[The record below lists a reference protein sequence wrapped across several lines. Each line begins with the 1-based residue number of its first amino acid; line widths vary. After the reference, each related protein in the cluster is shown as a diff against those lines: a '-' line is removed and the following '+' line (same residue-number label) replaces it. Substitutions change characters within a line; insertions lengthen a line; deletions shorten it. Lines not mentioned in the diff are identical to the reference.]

1 MFEKVKKWFLRG
13 IDKML
18 SKSTVEEALK
28 VKTAVSF
35 EMEAAMNLWL
45 KIFTNNAPWL
55 NEEVRSLQLGAS
67 IAEEFARLTTLEM
80 KSEITGSVRAD
91 FINEYYQKVLED
103 LKSHL
108 ALYNAVGG
116 GYLKPFVKNNRFYI
130 DYVAQTDCK
139 PLQFDSAGNIT
150 SMVFSSQITKGDKR
164 YTRLEVHTL
173 EDTNYTIENKAYVT
187 ESYNSSMLGR
197 EISLFEVSEWA
208 DLEPRTVIENIEK
221 PLFAYYKVPLTNNID
236 AKTCLGVS
244 VYNKAIDSIRKA
256 DVQASRLDYEYE
268 SAERSIYADID
279 ALRNQEGKERRSKIV
294 KTLNTGEDGFY
305 KEFSPQLRDEGFI
318 RGENK
323 IKQEIEF
330 QCNLAY
336 GTISDPNTVDKT
348 ATEIN
353 ASKQRSYA
361 SVSQMQN
368 SLEKALKH
376 LVYILDVYC
385 DLYELAPAGEYEV
398 SAEWDDS
405 IIVDTETEQRIRLQE
420 TNLGLGSKIDYL
432 IWRYGLTEEQAQEKL
447 DRIKQEKSENQI
459 FDEE

>member
-1 MFEKVKKWFLRG
+1 MFDRIKKWFLRG

-18 SKSTVEEALK
+18 NKSTVEEALK

-55 NEEVRSLQLGAS
+55 NKEVRSLQLGAS
-67 IAEEFARLTTLEM
+67 IAEEFARLITLEM
-80 KSEITGSVRAD
+80 KSEVTGSTRAD
-91 FINEYYQKVLED
+91 YINQHYQKVLED
-103 LKSHL
+103 LKSEL
-108 ALYNAVGG
+108 ALFNAVGG
-116 GYLKPFVKNNRFYI
+116 GFFKPYVKANKFYI
-130 DYVAQTDCK
+130 DYIPQTDCK
-139 PLQFDSAGNIT
+139 PLKFDSAGNIT
-150 SMVFSSQITKGDKR
+150 SMVFSSQITKGDKI
-164 YTRLEVHTL
+164 YTRLETHTL
-173 EDTNYTIENKAYVT
+173 QGTDYIIENKVYVT
-187 ESYNSSMLGR
+187 ESYNSTMLGR
-197 EISLFEVSEWA
+197 ISSLSEVTEWSE
-208 DLEPRTVIENIEK
+208 LSEKTIIQNIER
-221 PLFAYYKVPLTNNID
+221 PLFAYYKVPLSNNID
-236 AKTCLGVS
+236 TKSCLGPS
-244 VYNKAIDSIRKA
+244 VYHKAIDSIRKA
-256 DVQASRLDYEYE
+256 DIQAARLDYEYD

-405 IIVDTETEQRIRLQE
+405 IIVDTESEQRIRLQE
-420 TNLGLGSKIDYL
+420 TNLGLGSKLDYL
-432 IWRYGLTEEQAQEKL
+432 MWRYGLTEEQAQEKL
-447 DRIKQEKSENQI
+447 DRIKQEKSENEI
-459 FDEE
+459 FSEE

>member
-1 MFEKVKKWFLRG
+1 MFEKIKEWFLRG

-18 SKSTVEEALK
+18 SKSTIEEALK
-28 VKTAVSF
+28 VKTAVSD
-35 EMEAAMNLWL
+35 EMDRAMDLWL
-45 KIFTNNAPWL
+45 KIFTNNAPWI
-55 NEEVRSLQLGAS
+55 NKEVPSLQLGAS
-67 IAEEFARLTTLEM
+67 IAEEFARLITLEM
-80 KSEITGSVRAD
+80 KSEVTGSERAD
-91 FINEYYQKVLED
+91 FINEQYQKVLED
-103 LKSHL
+103 IKSKL

-116 GYLKPFVKNNRFYI
+116 GFFKPYVKANKFYI
-130 DYVAQTDCK
+130 DYIPQTDCK
-139 PLQFDSAGNIT
+139 PLKFDSAGNIT
-150 SMVFSSQITKGDKR
+150 NMVFSSQITKGDKI
-164 YTRLEVHTL
+164 YTRLETHTL
-173 EDTNYTIENKAYVT
+173 QGTDYIIENKVYVT
-187 ESYNSSMLGR
+187 ESYNSTMLGR
-197 EISLFEVSEWA
+197 ISSLSEVTEWSE
-208 DLEPRTVIENIEK
+208 LSEKTIIQNIER
-221 PLFAYYKVPLTNNID
+221 PLFAYYKVPLSNNID
-236 AKTCLGVS
+236 TKSCLGPS
-244 VYNKAIDSIRKA
+244 VYHKAIDSIRKA
-256 DVQASRLDYEYE
+256 DIQAARLDYEYE